1 MRPLDPTLPRPST
14 VGTDRAAPPSR
25 SKRLVVRHEIWL
37 APPFEACPACG
48 AEDTFGVLAIN
59 ALSYTKRCD
68 ACGHVGRRPLP
79 PVPSPAVL
87 LLDQWTASSLVK
99 ALLPDSREQ
108 FADPN
113 DSRRQRGFWPL
124 AYGKLERL
132 VKSALLVCPES
143 TVHREEA
150 ALGGRLNAALHRVFV
165 HLSGGSSI
173 RPTGQVVHW
182 QLYNAFV
189 GYLDGTTPRELSR
202 EDVVSLPGLW
212 PQRLEIDVRS
222 ELEVDEAELR
232 ALRERLD
239 DQLSAVADEWA
250 RQPDRT
256 FDERRDEQLRAFGPS
271 YIGAPR
277 TGELFGMTW
286 SAMEERGVPL
296 GDREQTLNEFL
307 SSDMPGQVPAARL
320 RASLLAAVGWLAAR
334 QQLGGVTASLRW
346 DLQSISAY
354 APYVDALFVDRQC
367 HRLMRDTPMARVL
380 PALRVFSVENLRELE
395 GWLDEIEANAP
406 AGHFNLLEQIYGP
419 TWLRTYDT
427 LLEQPDDVPDDG

>member
-1 MRPLDPTLPRPST
+1 
-14 VGTDRAAPPSR
+14 VGPDWAEPPSR
-25 SKRLVVRHEIWL
+25 SSRFVVRRDIWL
-37 APPFEACPACG
+37 AQPFEACPACG
-48 AEDTFGVLAIN
+48 ADDTLGVLAIN
-59 ALSYTKRCD
+59 EVSYTKRCG
-68 ACGHVGRRPLP
+68 ACGNVARRPLP
-79 PVPSPAVL
+79 RVPSPAVL

-108 FADPN
+108 FADPS

-143 TVHREEA
+143 TIHREEA
-150 ALGGRLNAALHRVFV
+150 ALGGRLDAALHRVFV

-173 RPTGQVVHW
+173 RPTGQVVRW

-202 EDVVSLPGLW
+202 EDVVSLPQRW
-212 PQRLEIDVRS
+212 PQRLEIDARS
-222 ELEVDEAELR
+222 GLEVDEAELR
-232 ALRERLD
+232 AMRERLD
-239 DQLSAVADEWA
+239 DQLSAVVDEWA
-250 RQPDRT
+250 HQPHRS
-256 FDERRDEQLRAFGPS
+256 FAERRDEQLRAFGPS
-271 YIGAPR
+271 YIDAPR
-277 TGELFGMTW
+277 TGEFFGMTW
-286 SAMEERGVPL
+286 SAMEERGMPVR
-296 GDREQTLNEFL
+296 GREQTLNDFL
-307 SSDMPGQVPAARL
+307 SSDMPAQLPAARL

-367 HRLMRDTPMARVL
+367 HRLLRNTPVAEVL
-380 PALRVFSVENLRELE
+380 PAALRVFSVENLTDLE
-395 GWLDEIEANAP
+395 RWLGEIEANAP
-406 AGHFNLLEQIYGP
+406 AGHFDLLEQIYGP

-427 LLEQPDDVPDDG
+427 LLEQADDAPGDG